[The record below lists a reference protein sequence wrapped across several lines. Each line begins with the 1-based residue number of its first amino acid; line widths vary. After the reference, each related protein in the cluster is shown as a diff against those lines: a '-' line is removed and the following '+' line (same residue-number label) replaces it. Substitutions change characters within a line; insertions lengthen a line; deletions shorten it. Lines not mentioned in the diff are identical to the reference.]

1 MAPMRKAVLQVLD
14 AVLAFAPARD
24 CPGSQFRVEWN
35 EPGNGAVSEAI
46 QKLQS
51 DYLDVLPAKKKDYV
65 GCSLPRF
72 RFVAAEAVKHF
83 PPEGKVLDLGC
94 APGYVSIILHHLG
107 FEPYGV
113 DLNTLWAETYP
124 ERKWLQELHVQ
135 AVDAEKAPLPFPEAA
150 FDGAIFTEVLEH
162 IAITDPVNVLKE
174 IARVLKPGATLL
186 LTTPNVC
193 NLANIIALAKG
204 YNVFWA
210 PEIFYGGTD
219 RHNREYTP
227 AEVLATV
234 EKSGLEIV
242 DKFLFNG
249 PNNWNG
255 AAADHICQTLDLLR
269 GLDSPLLGN
278 TAFIVARRPV

>member
-1 MAPMRKAVLQVLD
+1 MREGVLQVLD
-14 AVLAFAPARD
+14 AVLAFAPTRD
-24 CPGSQFRVEWN
+24 SSGAQFRVEWN
-35 EPGNGAVSEAI
+35 EPGEGAVSAAV
-46 QKLQS
+46 QQLQS
-51 DYLDVLPAKKKDYV
+51 DYLDALPAKKQHYV
-65 GCSLPRF
+65 ECSLPRF
-72 RFVAAEAVKHF
+72 RFVAAEAMKQF
-83 PPEGKVLDLGC
+83 PPASKVLDLGC
-94 APGYVSIILHHLG
+94 APGYLSIILHHLG
-107 FEPYGV
+107 FEPHGV
-113 DLNTLWAETYP
+113 DLNTLWEETYP

-135 AVDAEKAPLPFPEAA
+135 AVDMEKEPLPFPDAA

-186 LTTPNVC
+186 LTTPNVS

-204 YNVFWA
+204 HNIFWA

-234 EKSGLEIV
+234 ERSGLEIV

-255 AAADHICQTLDLLR
+255 AAAEQIYETLDLLR

-278 TAFIVARRPV
+278 TVFVVARRPV